1 VRRPRWIPP
10 GNLPRGRGINPA
22 ELAKRSTK
30 RTRKPAERVIE
41 DGFGWTGPKG
51 DGVDDSERGVR

>member
-30 RTRKPAERVIE
+30 RTPKPATRLVE
-41 DGFGWTGPKG
+41 DGFGTARCYRCEEE
-51 DGVDDSERGVR
+51 VDRGAR